1 MGLREKFRKIPLK
14 GGASGGKWG
23 RGTKG
28 REWGGGERVH
38 GGGSGEMGG
47 DISKI
52 SKKLIG
58 LITTYGAYFWH
69 KHHKFCKLLIECL
82 ANNFISQYKSI

>member
-1 MGLREKFRKIPLK
+1 MEMKPACEYEKAGTPQGSKIL
-14 GGASGGKWG
+14 AWLY
-23 RGTKG
+23 
-28 REWGGGERVH
+28 
-38 GGGSGEMGG
+38 
-47 DISKI
+47 ISKI